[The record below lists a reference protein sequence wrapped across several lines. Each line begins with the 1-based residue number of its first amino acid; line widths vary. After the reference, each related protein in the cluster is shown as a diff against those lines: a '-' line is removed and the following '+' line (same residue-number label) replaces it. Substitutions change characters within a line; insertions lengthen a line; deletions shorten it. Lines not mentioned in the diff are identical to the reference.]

1 MRGGDRCSM
10 SLPVFLL
17 IPQDNSVSAPTPSLL
32 SHASICPLVSTLA
45 QILVTFT
52 LLLLLPAFL
61 FVFLLSHFVALFL
74 PPLSQ
79 SLFYLSGS
87 SSFLFLLSSCISPSR
102 LLCLL
107 FVSFSSSGGW
117 RHASPL
123 WLPAACRGNNSC
135 HSVVEKLTEKNEKKG
150 ENPAK

>member
-61 FVFLLSHFVALFL
+61 FVLLLSHFVALFL

-79 SLFYLSGS
+79 SLFFICLDLPLSCS
-87 SSFLFLLSSCISPSR
+87 SSPPVSLPQDCCVYSLSRSPPVEDGDMPHRCGYRQLAVGITAATPLLR
-102 LLCLL
+102 
-107 FVSFSSSGGW
+107 
-117 RHASPL
+117 
-123 WLPAACRGNNSC
+123 N
-135 HSVVEKLTEKNEKKG
+135 
-150 ENPAK
+150 

>member
-79 SLFYLSGS
+79 SLFLSVWL
-87 SSFLFLLSSCISPSR
+87 FLFLVPPLLLYLS
-102 LLCLL
+102 LKTVVFTLCLVL
-107 FVSFSSSGGW
+107 LQW
-117 RHASPL
+117 RMETCLTVVVTGS
-123 WLPAACRGNNSC
+123 LPW
-135 HSVVEKLTEKNEKKG
+135 E
-150 ENPAK
+150 